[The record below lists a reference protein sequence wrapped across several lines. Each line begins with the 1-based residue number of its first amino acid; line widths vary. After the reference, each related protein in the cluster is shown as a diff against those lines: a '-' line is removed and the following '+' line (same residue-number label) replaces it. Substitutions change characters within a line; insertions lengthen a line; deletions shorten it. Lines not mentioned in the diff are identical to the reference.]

1 MAVRKRASGMTV
13 TERNRFISVITQL
26 INAPGDPNPYGVM
39 VGHHADMSH
48 NMHGS
53 MGPVGRQR
61 FLPWHRVYLLKVEK
75 MGQAIDPLFFIPYWR
90 WTTNRQVPSWLANFL
105 PTVKVAGPN
114 IPVTRNPGPSAA
126 LPTTVQVNGIMSQT
140 TYTSFT
146 TQLEMGPHN
155 SVHGWVNGTMSFLT
169 TAPADPLFWMHH
181 AMIDRLWSI
190 WQASHLGQNPNLS
203 GANAVMDPWAE
214 TAAQVRSITALGYS
228 YGP

>member
-1 MAVRKRASGMTV
+1 M
-13 TERNRFISVITQL
+13 ERDRFISVITQL

-39 VGHHADMSH
+39 VGHHADMNH
-48 NMHGS
+48 DMHGS

-75 MGQAIDPLFFIPYWR
+75 MGQAVDPLFFIPYWS
-90 WTTNRQVPSWLANFL
+90 WTTNRQIPPWLANFL

-114 IPVTRNPGPSAA
+114 LPVTRNAGPSAS
-126 LPTTVQVNGIMSQT
+126 LPTTGQVNGIMSQT

-155 SVHGWVNGTMSFLT
+155 LVHGWVNGTMSFLT

-190 WQASHLGQNPNLS
+190 WQASHPGQNPNLS
-203 GANAVMDPWAE
+203 GVIALMDPWPEAV
-214 TAAQVRSITALGYS
+214 AQVSSIVSLGYS